1 MRYAVSV
8 SVYDSIDTCARGARR
23 RQAKK
28 LGHPPALRSF
38 DRAMSE
44 LLRELSFNI

>member
-8 SVYDSIDTCARGARR
+8 SVYDSTCARGARR